1 MLPSSL
7 KGGNDNADE
16 KPKGS
21 DGCRVCADCDCAF
34 GHCGISR
41 STTHEGCNED
51 CIQQGQNQRKQHQRI
66 NELNVS
72 LEPVRF
78 RTGSKKHSF
87 FLRVKK
93 MRLKNQKGQTGI
105 EYALICIVLLA
116 IVTTAVAQ
124 PLKDALTVAFQ
135 RVKNDVA
142 APAT

>member
-1 MLPSSL
+1 
-7 KGGNDNADE
+7 
-16 KPKGS
+16 
-21 DGCRVCADCDCAF
+21 
-34 GHCGISR
+34 
-41 STTHEGCNED
+41 
-51 CIQQGQNQRKQHQRI
+51 
-66 NELNVS
+66 
-72 LEPVRF
+72 
-78 RTGSKKHSF
+78 
-87 FLRVKK
+87 